1 LQLREEFKA
10 HIAEHRMATLWVTHD
25 ETEARAMA
33 ARGYRL
39 HEGALVSLW

>member
-1 LQLREEFKA
+1 
-10 HIAEHRMATLWVTHD
+10 VTHD